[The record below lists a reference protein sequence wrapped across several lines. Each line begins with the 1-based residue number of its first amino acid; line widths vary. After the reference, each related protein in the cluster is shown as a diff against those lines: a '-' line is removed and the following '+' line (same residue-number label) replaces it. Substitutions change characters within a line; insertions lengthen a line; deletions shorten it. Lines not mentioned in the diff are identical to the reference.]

1 VVFARLSA
9 ACPRTLSRNRPRAQ
23 ALDGIAFLRIDA
35 DGTALALVVSTPQE
49 RPGRNGNDDM
59 AIRDTSSQDRV
70 LAPSVDKK
78 RRAMLIGAVVVG
90 FLLIAW
96 IAPSAWR
103 LFTAGRSVSAAR
115 LQIATVERGPFVRDI
130 AAEGSVVAA
139 VSPTLYAAAPGAVV
153 LKVHAGD
160 AVKKGDVVAV
170 IDSPELKNKLAQEQS
185 NADALNVDYKRAQ
198 IDSRKQKLE
207 LQKTLDNAVIDAKSA
222 ETDLERNQKAYK
234 EGAVAQMQVAHA
246 QDALDKAHVALKHA
260 QQDIGLNGDSLK
272 FEVQSKKLAYERQT
286 LLVADLQRQVDELNV
301 RSPVN
306 GQIGQLFVAPTATV
320 AKDAQLLSVIDLSAL
335 EVEVK
340 VPESFARDLAI
351 GMNAQISGNGKQWP
365 GTVGAISPEVVN
377 GEVAARV
384 RFSGEQPAQLRQNQ
398 RLSVRI
404 VLDQRDDALTVAR
417 GSFVDE
423 SGGAYAYVVRD
434 GIAVKTPVRLGV
446 SSIDKVEIL
455 DGLKAGERIVIS
467 GTSNFNGAA
476 RVAISN

>member
-1 VVFARLSA
+1 
-9 ACPRTLSRNRPRAQ
+9 
-23 ALDGIAFLRIDA
+23 
-35 DGTALALVVSTPQE
+35 
-49 RPGRNGNDDM
+49 M
-59 AIRDTSSQDRV
+59 AIKDTSSQDRV
-70 LAPSVDKK
+70 ITPRVDGK
-78 RRAMLIGAVVVG
+78 RRAMQVGVAVVAVA
-90 FLLIAW
+90 LVAW

-103 LFTAGRSVSAAR
+103 LFAAGRSVSASR
-115 LQIATVERGPFVRDI
+115 LQIAAVERGPFVRDI

-139 VSPTLYAAAPGAVV
+139 VSPRLYATAPGAVV

-160 AVKKGDVVAV
+160 AVTKGEVVAV
-170 IDSPELKNKLAQEQS
+170 IDSPELTNKLAQEQS

-198 IDSRKQKLE
+198 IDSRKQQLE

-222 ETDLERNQKAYK
+222 ETDLERNQKAFAQ
-234 EGAVAQMQVAHA
+234 GAVAQMQVAHA
-246 QDALDKAHVALKHA
+246 QDALDKARVALRHA
-260 QQDIGLNGDSLK
+260 QQDKGLDDDSLR
-272 FEVQSKKLAYERQT
+272 FNVESKKLAWERQA
-286 LLVADLQRQVDELNV
+286 LFVKDLQRQVDDLNV

-306 GQIGQLFVAPTATV
+306 GQVGQLLIAPSATV
-320 AKDAQLLSVIDLSAL
+320 AKDAKLLSVVDLSAL

-351 GMNAQISGNGKQWP
+351 GMSAQITGNGSQWP

-384 RFSGEQPAQLRQNQ
+384 RFSGDEPAHLRQNQ

-404 VLDQRDDALTVAR
+404 VLDKRDDALTVAR

-423 SGGAYAYVVRD
+423 SGGRYAYVVRD

-455 DGLKAGERIVIS
+455 DGLKVGDRVVIS
-467 GTSNFNGAA
+467 GTSNFNDAP